1 MVALLPNVP
10 SFVFL
15 RLRRPPITTRT
26 DTLFPYTTLCRAL
39 LWVGLEEP
47 AVLAREADRG
57 EHAGGEGTGI
67 DADPLRAVIDGV
79 GRRVA
84 VDDHPRVAAARG
96 AEGFANPAQIGARLL
111 IERLAG
117 ADAGMDE
124 QIIATPHQVFA
135 AIEEIHQSEER
146 RVGKQG

>member
-47 AVLAREADRG
+47 AVLALEADRG

-96 AEGFANPAQIGARLL
+96 EEGFANPAQIGARLDRKSVGEGKGVSVRVDL
-111 IERLAG
+111 G
-117 ADAGMDE
+117 G
-124 QIIATPHQVFA
+124 
-135 AIEEIHQSEER
+135 R
-146 RVGKQG
+146 RILKKKKKHKHHNIRKK